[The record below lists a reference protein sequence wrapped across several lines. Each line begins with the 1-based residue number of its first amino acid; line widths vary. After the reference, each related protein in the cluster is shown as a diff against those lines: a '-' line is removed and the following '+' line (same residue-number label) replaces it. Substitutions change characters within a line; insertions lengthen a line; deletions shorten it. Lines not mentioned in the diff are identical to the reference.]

1 MRDSYQTVLVEFVRN
16 ILGVSSSKPRKDPKL
31 FEIVA
36 GRSINLKPQAT
47 DGGEESAPQRERL
60 SATPNSAD
68 GADENTEQV
77 KGTPPLWKDVA
88 SRIVSLNPSQAAA
101 SGLSCPLFP
110 SFRLFTILIFL
121 LGLGN
126 GFLILWAVSTRT
138 SPDAPRAE
146 HESAPM
152 TPGARRWVHAEIVA
166 ASFGIILIFGLLLW
180 CWTTGRPLLWGE
192 PIARGASIWPG
203 VLIRL
208 FAFLVA
214 ILLLLNASYSFVS
227 RSRRL
232 SRSLH
237 AALPSQE
244 RLPLADPLGTEAG
257 AFVRAFFSEQPPG
270 RREKTFDQVLQD
282 FFDHKARRRR
292 IMIASFLYLV
302 MSGILFAIWPP
313 VVPARGLTAFVM
325 EKVILSLGVA
335 LYIIHLIYCLDLHLS
350 ALTLLRTLRSFYSAD
365 VRQRLG
371 GLPVQTKEML
381 EAVSELTLIIGRTL
395 LYPLTVLILIILSR
409 LRIFDNWAMTPSL
422 TITFAL
428 GAFLLIS
435 ASVVLWLEGSRLKRT
450 ALQESKRKMEE
461 ESAVRPT
468 PAEEQEKLEGVDQGV
483 FATWYQQPIFAAI
496 FSAAAVFGSL
506 SIAEPLARMLFR

>member
-16 ILGVSSSKPRKDPKL
+16 ILGISSSKPRKDPEL

-36 GRSINLKPQAT
+36 GRSINLISEP
-47 DGGEESAPQRERL
+47 ES
-60 SATPNSAD
+60 
-68 GADENTEQV
+68 
-77 KGTPPLWKDVA
+77 
-88 SRIVSLNPSQAAA
+88 
-101 SGLSCPLFP
+101 SCPLLP

-121 LGLGN
+121 LGLAN
-126 GFLILWAVSTRT
+126 GFLILWAVSTRI
-138 SPDAPRAE
+138 SQNAPAE

-152 TPGARRWVHAEIVA
+152 TPGARRLVHAEVVI

-180 CWTTGRPLLWGE
+180 YWTTGQPLLWGE

-214 ILLLLNASYSFVS
+214 ILLLLNASHSFVS

-232 SRSLH
+232 SQSLQS
-237 AALPSQE
+237 ALPSQE

-270 RREKTFDQVLQD
+270 CREKTFDQVLER

-313 VVPARGLTAFVM
+313 AVPARGLTAFVI

-371 GLPVQTKEML
+371 GLLFQTKEML

-409 LRIFDNWAMTPSL
+409 LRIFDNWVMTPSL

-461 ESAVRPT
+461 ESALKPT